1 MFLFGAQPEHS
12 VKGFRY
18 VVEHDT
24 DPDDGTTKLWHFAEH
39 QYDTHLGMRRYR
51 LNGRSF
57 SFLDYD
63 NFKEQVLCLTNNS
76 A

>member
-12 VKGFRY
+12 MAGFRY
-18 VVEHDT
+18 VVEYDT
-24 DPDDGTTKLWHFAEH
+24 DPDDGITKLWHFAQH
-39 QYDTHLGMRRYR
+39 QYDTRLGMRRYK
-51 LNGRSF
+51 LKGRSF

-63 NFKEQVLCLTNNS
+63 DFKEQVLCLKKNF